1 MIKGKVPGDDIKV
14 SLLSLKPNAK
24 VMMMGTREENLVK
37 YKTFIVGTLVKI
49 QDV

>member
-1 MIKGKVPGDDIKV
+1 
-14 SLLSLKPNAK
+14 
-24 VMMMGTREENLVK
+24 MMMGTREENLVK